1 MYRVLLTMVNGRVA
15 RTRHTTFPVVIF
27 TKEKRKRRGPNS
39 SAVSREDGRVQ
50 FYFTVPIDSQ
60 ELFRVFPRTRMLRQ
74 VRGFVSPLLLFFVSH
89 FLSRAMASPGHQAA
103 TPTGVELSAVRYLSG
118 GLFMVV
124 AVVLPIVA
132 ILLKKTNLLA
142 SSAAASR
149 GMF

>member
-1 MYRVLLTMVNGRVA
+1 
-15 RTRHTTFPVVIF
+15 
-27 TKEKRKRRGPNS
+27 
-39 SAVSREDGRVQ
+39 
-50 FYFTVPIDSQ
+50 
-60 ELFRVFPRTRMLRQ
+60 
-74 VRGFVSPLLLFFVSH
+74 
-89 FLSRAMASPGHQAA
+89 MAGHQAA

>member
-1 MYRVLLTMVNGRVA
+1 
-15 RTRHTTFPVVIF
+15 
-27 TKEKRKRRGPNS
+27 
-39 SAVSREDGRVQ
+39 
-50 FYFTVPIDSQ
+50 
-60 ELFRVFPRTRMLRQ
+60 
-74 VRGFVSPLLLFFVSH
+74 
-89 FLSRAMASPGHQAA
+89 MASPGHQAA